1 MYFGYM
7 NILIDNK
14 YIDTI
19 YNIEWNTEK
28 WDYHIRETVK
38 INIKKL
44 YKWIFLDVI
53 KNIKVIKVIKNI
65 KVIKKLL
72 KKY

>member
-19 YNIEWNTEK
+19 YNIEWSVENNENNEK
-28 WDYHIRETVK
+28 WDYNIRETVK
-38 INIKKL
+38 I
-44 YKWIFLDVI
+44 
-53 KNIKVIKVIKNI
+53 KN
-65 KVIKKLL
+65 
-72 KKY
+72 

>member
-19 YNIEWNTEK
+19 YNIEWGVEK
-28 WDYHIRETVK
+28 WDYNIRETVK
-38 INIKKL
+38 I
-44 YKWIFLDVI
+44 
-53 KNIKVIKVIKNI
+53 KN
-65 KVIKKLL
+65 
-72 KKY
+72 

>member
-7 NILIDNK
+7 NILIDTK

-19 YNIEWNTEK
+19 YNIEWSAEK

-38 INIKKL
+38 I
-44 YKWIFLDVI
+44 
-53 KNIKVIKVIKNI
+53 
-65 KVIKKLL
+65 
-72 KKY
+72 KY